1 MRPHNTEAIR
11 SGMTA
16 PHADTA
22 RQARRIAGLRGN
34 SLGISLMLIAEY
46 GLGIGVSLYVH
57 IPAADPGEHA
67 RVRAR
72 AGASNAGYLAGR
84 RSDIPGADPKRRTSV
99 GGWCPGRRAGR
110 GGAGRGS

>member
-57 IPAADPGEHA
+57 IPAADPGEQDPA
-67 RVRAR
+67 PPRSAAADPPLRPPR
-72 AGASNAGYLAGR
+72 QRRLGPPLAGLPRERLASRTR
-84 RSDIPGADPKRRTSV
+84 RPP
-99 GGWCPGRRAGR
+99 
-110 GGAGRGS
+110 

>member
-1 MRPHNTEAIR
+1 MRPQHTEGIG
-11 SGMTA
+11 SGMA
-16 PHADTA
+16 ARHADAA

-57 IPAADPGEHA
+57 IPAADPGEHD

-72 AGASNAGYLAGR
+72 AGADEPAR
-84 RSDIPGADPKRRTSV
+84 RARRA
-99 GGWCPGRRAGR
+99 RRAGPALACRR
-110 GGAGRGS
+110 GERIDP